1 MTLLVGDCFRLTV
14 TNDAGEAADAHWT
27 MSSAGIVSVSGDT
40 VTGLKAGT
48 LTLTATIDGADIS
61 CIVRV
66 IEP

>member
-1 MTLLVGDCFRLTV
+1 
-14 TNDAGEAADAHWT
+14 
-27 MSSAGIVSVSGDT
+27 VSVSGEN

-48 LTLTATIDGADIS
+48 VTLTATIDGADIS